1 MHKMCGKFRIKRKS
15 AKWALFLFFSIS
27 FRAWG
32 KIICGGLHMENHGW
46 QTDRLNIKIQELSHN
61 LERAKILEYVS
72 LMENPKRMLYLNFVA
87 GLARGLGIAVGFS
100 VLGAVAI
107 LILRRLV
114 VLNLPLIGDFIAE
127 IIKLV
132 NRSM

>member
-1 MHKMCGKFRIKRKS
+1 MDNEGKQVKILSSRIQQ
-15 AKWALFLFFSIS
+15 LSIS
-27 FRAWG
+27 
-32 KIICGGLHMENHGW
+32 
-46 QTDRLNIKIQELSHN
+46 
-61 LERAKILEYVS
+61 LEKAKIMEYVN
-72 LMENPKRMLYLNFVA
+72 LMEDPKRLLILNFVA

-100 VLGAVAI
+100 ILGAVAI

-127 IIKLV
+127 LIKLV

>member
-1 MHKMCGKFRIKRKS
+1 MKNLSSRIQQ
-15 AKWALFLFFSIS
+15 LSIS
-27 FRAWG
+27 
-32 KIICGGLHMENHGW
+32 
-46 QTDRLNIKIQELSHN
+46 
-61 LERAKILEYVS
+61 LEKAKIMEYVN
-72 LMENPKRMLYLNFVA
+72 LMEDPKRLLILNFVA

-100 VLGAVAI
+100 ILGAVAI

-127 IIKLV
+127 LIKLV

>member
-1 MHKMCGKFRIKRKS
+1 MEDQTKQINTLSRK
-15 AKWALFLFFSIS
+15 I
-27 FRAWG
+27 
-32 KIICGGLHMENHGW
+32 H
-46 QTDRLNIKIQELSHN
+46 ELSHN
-61 LERAKILEYVS
+61 IERAKILEYVN
-72 LMENPKRMLYLNFVA
+72 LMENPKRLLLINFVA

-132 NRSM
+132 NRSL

>member
-1 MHKMCGKFRIKRKS
+1 VDNGIKQVKILSSRIQQ
-15 AKWALFLFFSIS
+15 LSIS
-27 FRAWG
+27 
-32 KIICGGLHMENHGW
+32 
-46 QTDRLNIKIQELSHN
+46 
-61 LERAKILEYVS
+61 LEKAKIMEYVN
-72 LMENPKRMLYLNFVA
+72 LMEDPKRLLILNFVA

-100 VLGAVAI
+100 ILGAVAI

-127 IIKLV
+127 LIKLV

>member
-1 MHKMCGKFRIKRKS
+1 MDNEGKQVKKLSSRIQQ
-15 AKWALFLFFSIS
+15 LSIS
-27 FRAWG
+27 
-32 KIICGGLHMENHGW
+32 
-46 QTDRLNIKIQELSHN
+46 
-61 LERAKILEYVS
+61 LEKAKIMEYVN
-72 LMENPKRMLYLNFVA
+72 LMEDPKRLLILNFVA

-100 VLGAVAI
+100 ILGAVAI

-127 IIKLV
+127 LIKLV

>member
-1 MHKMCGKFRIKRKS
+1 VDNEGKQVKTLSSRIQQ
-15 AKWALFLFFSIS
+15 LSIS
-27 FRAWG
+27 
-32 KIICGGLHMENHGW
+32 
-46 QTDRLNIKIQELSHN
+46 
-61 LERAKILEYVS
+61 LEKAKIMEYVN
-72 LMENPKRMLYLNFVA
+72 LMEDPKRLLALNFVA

-100 VLGAVAI
+100 ILGAVAI

-127 IIKLV
+127 LIKLV

>member
-1 MHKMCGKFRIKRKS
+1 MGGWSVDNEGKQVKTLSSRIQQ
-15 AKWALFLFFSIS
+15 LSIS
-27 FRAWG
+27 
-32 KIICGGLHMENHGW
+32 
-46 QTDRLNIKIQELSHN
+46 
-61 LERAKILEYVS
+61 LEKAKIMEYVN
-72 LMENPKRMLYLNFVA
+72 LMEDPKRLLALNFVA

-100 VLGAVAI
+100 ILGAVAI

-127 IIKLV
+127 LIKLV

>member
-1 MHKMCGKFRIKRKS
+1 MDNGIKQVKILSSRIQQ
-15 AKWALFLFFSIS
+15 LSIS
-27 FRAWG
+27 
-32 KIICGGLHMENHGW
+32 
-46 QTDRLNIKIQELSHN
+46 
-61 LERAKILEYVS
+61 LEKAKIMEYVN
-72 LMENPKRMLYLNFVA
+72 LMEDPKRLLILNFVA

-100 VLGAVAI
+100 ILGAVAI

-127 IIKLV
+127 LIKLV

>member
-1 MHKMCGKFRIKRKS
+1 MDNESKQMKNLSSRIQQ
-15 AKWALFLFFSIS
+15 LSIS
-27 FRAWG
+27 
-32 KIICGGLHMENHGW
+32 
-46 QTDRLNIKIQELSHN
+46 
-61 LERAKILEYVS
+61 LEKAKIMEYVN
-72 LMENPKRMLYLNFVA
+72 LMEDPKRLLILNFVA

-100 VLGAVAI
+100 ILGAVAI

-127 IIKLV
+127 LIKLV

>member
-1 MHKMCGKFRIKRKS
+1 MDNEGKQVKILSSRIQQ
-15 AKWALFLFFSIS
+15 LSIS
-27 FRAWG
+27 
-32 KIICGGLHMENHGW
+32 
-46 QTDRLNIKIQELSHN
+46 
-61 LERAKILEYVS
+61 LEKAKIMEYVN
-72 LMENPKRMLYLNFVA
+72 LMEDPKRLLVLNFVA

-100 VLGAVAI
+100 ILGAVAI

-127 IIKLV
+127 LIKLV

>member
-1 MHKMCGKFRIKRKS
+1 
-15 AKWALFLFFSIS
+15 
-27 FRAWG
+27 
-32 KIICGGLHMENHGW
+32 MENHGW

>member
-1 MHKMCGKFRIKRKS
+1 MGGWSVDNEGKQVKTTSSRIQQ
-15 AKWALFLFFSIS
+15 LSIS
-27 FRAWG
+27 
-32 KIICGGLHMENHGW
+32 
-46 QTDRLNIKIQELSHN
+46 
-61 LERAKILEYVS
+61 LEKAKIMEYVN
-72 LMENPKRMLYLNFVA
+72 LMEDPKRLLALNFVA

-100 VLGAVAI
+100 ILGAVAI

-127 IIKLV
+127 LIKLV